1 MKYCLS
7 ILLLLFASNAKAQCD
22 TSFRPVVFVHG
33 FLASGDT
40 WANAVHSFQQV
51 GYCTNR
57 LYAFDWNSVG
67 GNGKRNDSLLH
78 QFITQILTQ
87 TGASQVDLVGHS
99 AGGGLGRSYLKDSTR
114 AKSIAH
120 YVHIGSRK
128 WTSAYPWFPN
138 NRCMNIFSSGDKVA
152 ANTAGLVEGAFNLAL
167 EEQDHYQ
174 VATSDT
180 SIKSMLQFFTGK
192 QMFIPSIKPG
202 RKVTLSGKA
211 LILGDNIAMSDAVI
225 NIYPINKKNGQR
237 KKADQPIQ
245 LKTDQSGAWGPVTL
259 RAGIPY
265 EMELIPAGANKR
277 IISYFFPRFDY
288 SNPLVYLRGFPEDGR
303 MTFLLGKIPAIET
316 QSTLVVYSAAQ
327 AMVGGRDSVTVNGL
341 PICSP
346 TLTPASKTAITSF
359 VFDDGDAINSGKALK
374 QFSSVPFI
382 GGVDMVLPANAKK
395 GIRMYYNGQ
404 QLTLPARPSK
414 ERILLAVFR

>member
-40 WANAVHSFQQV
+40 WANAVHSFQQA
-51 GYCTNR
+51 GYCANR
-57 LYAFDWNSVG
+57 MYAFDWNSVG

-78 QFITQILTQ
+78 QFITQVLSA

-99 AGGGLGRSYLKDSTR
+99 AGGGLGRNYLKDSSH
-114 AKSIAH
+114 AKNIAH

-128 WTSAYPWFPN
+128 WTGAYAWFPN
-138 NRCMNIFSSGDKVA
+138 SKCMNIFSSGDRVA
-152 ANTAGLVEGAFNLAL
+152 GNTAGPVEGAMNLSL
-167 EEQDHYQ
+167 VEQDHYQ

-180 SIKSMLQFFTGK
+180 SIKKMLQFFSGK
-192 QMFIPSIKPG
+192 QTPSKSSPES
-202 RKVTLSGKA
+202 RKVVLSGRA
-211 LILGDNIAMSDAVI
+211 VILGDNLAMGDAAI
-225 NIYPINKKNGQR
+225 NIYAIQKKNGQR

-245 LKTDQSGAWGPVTL
+245 LITDQAGAWGPVTL
-259 RAGIPY
+259 SAGIPY

-277 IISYFFPRFDY
+277 IISYFFPRFDF

-374 QFSSVPFI
+374 QFSNVPFI

>member
-1 MKYCLS
+1 MKICLS
-7 ILLLLFASNAKAQCD
+7 ILLLLFACNTKAQCD
-22 TSFRPVVFVHG
+22 TSLRPVVFVHG

-40 WANAVHSFQQV
+40 WANAVHYFQQA
-51 GYCTNR
+51 GYCANR
-57 LYAFDWNSVG
+57 MYAFDWNSVG

-78 QFITQILTQ
+78 QFITQVLSA
-87 TGASQVDLVGHS
+87 TGASQIDLVGHS
-99 AGGGLGRSYLKDSTR
+99 AGGGLGRNYLKDSLH
-114 AKSIAH
+114 AKNIAH

-128 WTSAYPWFPN
+128 WTGSYTWFPN
-138 NRCMNIFSSGDKVA
+138 SKCLNIFSSGDRVA
-152 ANTAGLVEGAFNLAL
+152 GNTAGAVEGAINLAL

-180 SIKSMLQFFTGK
+180 SIKEMLQFFSGK
-192 QMFIPSIKPG
+192 QIPTKSSPES
-202 RKVTLSGKA
+202 RKVVLSGRA
-211 LILGDNIAMSDAVI
+211 FILGENLAMGDAEI
-225 NIYPINKKNGQR
+225 NIYAIQKKNGQR
-237 KKADQPIQ
+237 KKADQPIR
-245 LKTDQSGAWGPVTL
+245 LKTDQAGAWGPVTL
-259 RAGIPY
+259 SAGIPY

-277 IISYFFPRFDY
+277 IISYFFPRFDF

-359 VFDDGDAINSGKALK
+359 LFDDGDTINSGKALK

-414 ERILLAVFR
+414 ESILLAVFR

>member
-1 MKYCLS
+1 MKICLS
-7 ILLLLFASNAKAQCD
+7 ILLLLFACNIKAQCD
-22 TSFRPVVFVHG
+22 TSLRPVVFVHG

-40 WANAVHSFQQV
+40 WANAVHYFQQA
-51 GYCTNR
+51 GYCANR
-57 LYAFDWNSVG
+57 MYAFDWNSVG

-78 QFITQILTQ
+78 QFIEQILTQ

-99 AGGGLGRSYLKDSTR
+99 AGGGLGRNYLKDSLH
-114 AKSIAH
+114 AKNIAH

-128 WTSAYPWFPN
+128 WTSSYTWFPN
-138 NRCMNIFSSGDKVA
+138 SKCMNIFSSGDRVA
-152 ANTAGLVEGAFNLAL
+152 GNTAGAVEGAINLAL

-180 SIKSMLQFFTGK
+180 SIKEMLQFFSGK
-192 QMFIPSIKPG
+192 QIPSKSSPES
-202 RKVTLSGKA
+202 RKVVLSGRA
-211 LILGDNIAMSDAVI
+211 VILGDNLAMGDAEI
-225 NIYPINKKNGQR
+225 NIYAIQKKNGQR
-237 KKADQPIQ
+237 KKADQPIR
-245 LKTDQSGAWGPVTL
+245 LKTDQAGAWGPVTL
-259 RAGIPY
+259 SAGIPY

-277 IISYFFPRFDY
+277 IISYFFPRFDF

-316 QSTLVVYSAAQ
+316 QSTLVVYSSAQ

-374 QFSSVPFI
+374 QFSNVPFI

-414 ERILLAVFR
+414 ESILLAVFR

>member
-7 ILLLLFASNAKAQCD
+7 ILVFLFASNAKAQCD
-22 TSFRPVVFVHG
+22 TSLRPVVFVHG

-40 WANAVHSFQQV
+40 WANALHYFQQA
-51 GYCTNR
+51 GYCANR
-57 LYAFDWNSVG
+57 MYAFDWNSVG

-78 QFITQILTQ
+78 QFIEQILTQ

-99 AGGGLGRSYLKDSTR
+99 AGGGLGRNYLKDSLH
-114 AKSIAH
+114 AKNIAH

-128 WTSAYPWFPN
+128 WTGAYAWFPN
-138 NRCMNIFSSGDKVA
+138 SKCMNIFSSGDRVA
-152 ANTAGLVEGAFNLAL
+152 GNTAGAVEGAINLAL

-180 SIKSMLQFFTGK
+180 SIKKMLQFFSGK
-192 QMFIPSIKPG
+192 QTPSKSSPES
-202 RKVTLSGKA
+202 RKVVLSGRA
-211 LILGDNIAMSDAVI
+211 VILGDNLAMGDAAI
-225 NIYPINKKNGQR
+225 NIYAIQKKNGQR
-237 KKADQPIQ
+237 KKADQPIL

-374 QFSSVPFI
+374 QFSNVPFI

-395 GIRMYYNGQ
+395 GIRMYYKGQ

>member
-22 TSFRPVVFVHG
+22 TSLRPVVFIHG

-40 WANAVHSFQQV
+40 WANAVHSFQQA
-51 GYCTNR
+51 GYCANR

-67 GNGKRNDSLLH
+67 GSGKRTDSLLH
-78 QFITQILTQ
+78 QFIAQILTQ

-128 WTSAYPWFPN
+128 WTGAYPWFPN

-152 ANTAGLVEGAFNLAL
+152 ANTAGLVDGAFNLAL

-192 QMFIPSIKPG
+192 QVFIPSHKPA
-202 RKVTLSGKA
+202 RIVSLSGKA
-211 LILGDNIAMSDAVI
+211 LILGDNTAMSDAVI
-225 NIYPINKKNGQR
+225 KIYPIKKKNGQR

-245 LKTDQSGAWGPVTL
+245 LKTDQAGAWGPVTL
-259 RAGIPY
+259 RAGIPF

-346 TLTPASKTAITSF
+346 TLAPASKTAITSF
-359 VFDDGDAINSGKALK
+359 LFDDGDTINSGKALK

-382 GGVDMVLPANAKK
+382 GGVDMVLPANAKE

>member
-1 MKYCLS
+1 MRTWF
-7 ILLLLFASNAKAQCD
+7 LFFLCGFVGKVHAQCD
-22 TSFRPVVFVHG
+22 TSLRPVVFVHG

-40 WANAVHSFQQV
+40 WANAVHQFQQA
-51 GYCTNR
+51 GYCSDR
-57 LYAFDWNSVG
+57 LFAFDWNSVG
-67 GNGKRNDSLLH
+67 GNGKRTDSLLH
-78 QFITQILTQ
+78 QFITQVLSA

-114 AKSIAH
+114 AKRIAH

-128 WTSAYPWFPN
+128 WTGAYPWFPN
-138 NRCMNIFSSGDKVA
+138 SRCMNIFSSGDKVA
-152 ANTAGLVEGAFNLAL
+152 ANTAGLVDGAFNLAL
-167 EEQDHYQ
+167 AEQDHYQ

-225 NIYPINKKNGQR
+225 NIYLINKKNGQR
-237 KKADQPIQ
+237 KQSNQPIRVQ
-245 LKTDQSGAWGPVTL
+245 TDQAGAWGPVTL

-277 IISYFFPRFDY
+277 IISYFFSGFAY
-288 SNPLVYLRGFPEDGR
+288 SDPLIYLRGFPEDGR
-303 MTFLLGKIPAIET
+303 MTFLLGKIPALEN

-341 PICSP
+341 PVCSP

-359 VFDDGDAINSGKALK
+359 VFDDGDTINSGKALK
-374 QFSSVPFI
+374 QFSNVPFI
-382 GGVDMVLPANAKK
+382 GGVDMVLPANAPK

-404 QLTLPARPSK
+404 HLTLPARPSK
-414 ERILLAVFR
+414 ERILLAVFK

>member
-22 TSFRPVVFVHG
+22 TSLRPLVFVHG

-40 WANAVHSFQQV
+40 WANAVHYFQQA
-51 GYCTNR
+51 GYCANR
-57 LYAFDWNSVG
+57 IYAFDWNSVG

-78 QFITQILTQ
+78 QFIEQILTQ

-99 AGGGLGRSYLKDSTR
+99 AGGGLGRNYLKDSLH
-114 AKSIAH
+114 AKYIAH

-138 NRCMNIFSSGDKVA
+138 KRCMNIFSSGDKVA

-192 QMFIPSIKPG
+192 QMFLPSIKPG

-237 KKADQPIQ
+237 KQSDQPIRLQ
-245 LKTDQSGAWGPVTL
+245 TDQVGAWGPVTL

-265 EMELIPAGANKR
+265 EMELMPAGANKR
-277 IISYFFPRFDY
+277 IISYFFPSFDY

-303 MTFLLGKIPAIET
+303 MTFLLGKIPAVET

-359 VFDDGDAINSGKALK
+359 LFDDGDAINSGKALK
-374 QFSSVPFI
+374 QFSNVPFI
-382 GGVDMVLPANAKK
+382 GGVDMVLPANANK
-395 GIRMYYNGQ
+395 GIHMYYNGQ

-414 ERILLAVFR
+414 ERILLAVFK

>member
-22 TSFRPVVFVHG
+22 TALRPVVFVHG

-40 WANAVHSFQQV
+40 WSNAVHSFQQA

-67 GNGKRNDSLLH
+67 GSGKRTDSLLH
-78 QFITQILTQ
+78 QFITQVLSV

-152 ANTAGLVEGAFNLAL
+152 ANTAGLVDGAFNLAL

-180 SIKSMLQFFTGK
+180 SIISMLQFFTGK

-211 LILGDNIAMSDAVI
+211 LILGDNTAMSDAVI

-237 KKADQPIQ
+237 KQSDQPIRMQ
-245 LKTDQSGAWGPVTL
+245 TDQAGAWGPVTL
-259 RAGIPY
+259 SAGIPY
-265 EMELIPAGANKR
+265 EMELIPAGDNKR
-277 IISYFFPRFDY
+277 IISYFFARFDY

-303 MTFLLGKIPAIET
+303 MTFLLGKIPAIEN

-346 TLTPASKTAITSF
+346 SLTPASKTAITSF
-359 VFDDGDAINSGKALK
+359 LFDDGDAINSGKALK

-382 GGVDMVLPANAKK
+382 GGVDMVLPANAKE

>member
-22 TSFRPVVFVHG
+22 TSLRPVVFVHG

-40 WANAVHSFQQV
+40 WSNAVHSFQQA

-67 GNGKRNDSLLH
+67 GNGKRTDSLLH
-78 QFITQILTQ
+78 QFIAQILTQ

-152 ANTAGLVEGAFNLAL
+152 ANTAGWVDGAFNLAL

-192 QMFIPSIKPG
+192 QMFLPSIKPG

-237 KKADQPIQ
+237 KQSDQPIRLQ
-245 LKTDQSGAWGPVTL
+245 TDQAGAWGPVTL
-259 RAGIPY
+259 SAGIPY
-265 EMELIPAGANKR
+265 EMELIPAGDNKR

-303 MTFLLGKIPAIET
+303 MTFLLGKIPAVET

-341 PICSP
+341 PVCSP

-359 VFDDGDAINSGKALK
+359 LFDDGDTINSGKALK

>member
-7 ILLLLFASNAKAQCD
+7 ILVFLFASNAKAQCD
-22 TSFRPVVFVHG
+22 TSLRPVVFVHG

-40 WANAVHSFQQV
+40 WSNAVHSFQQA

-67 GNGKRNDSLLH
+67 GSGKRTDSLLH
-78 QFITQILTQ
+78 QFITQVLSV

-152 ANTAGLVEGAFNLAL
+152 ANTAGLVDGAFNLAL

-192 QMFIPSIKPG
+192 QMLVPSIKPG

-211 LILGDNIAMSDAVI
+211 LILGDNIAMSDAAI

-237 KKADQPIQ
+237 KQSDQPIRLQ
-245 LKTDQSGAWGPVTL
+245 TDQAGAWGPVTL

-341 PICSP
+341 PVCSP
-346 TLTPASKTAITSF
+346 SLTPASKTAITSF

-374 QFSSVPFI
+374 QFSNVPFI

-404 QLTLPARPSK
+404 QLTLPARTSK

>member
-1 MKYCLS
+1 MKICLS
-7 ILLLLFASNAKAQCD
+7 ILLLLFACNIKAQCD
-22 TSFRPVVFVHG
+22 TSLRPVVFVHG

-40 WANAVHSFQQV
+40 WANAVHYFQQA
-51 GYCTNR
+51 GYCANR
-57 LYAFDWNSVG
+57 MYAFDWNSVG

-78 QFITQILTQ
+78 QFIEQILTQ
-87 TGASQVDLVGHS
+87 TGASQIDLVGHS
-99 AGGGLGRSYLKDSTR
+99 AGGGLGRNYLKDSLH
-114 AKSIAH
+114 AKNIAH

-128 WTSAYPWFPN
+128 WTSSYAWFPN
-138 NRCMNIFSSGDKVA
+138 SKCMNIFSSGDRVA
-152 ANTAGLVEGAFNLAL
+152 GNTAGAVEGAINLAL
-167 EEQDHYQ
+167 VEQDHYQ

-180 SIKSMLQFFTGK
+180 SIKEMLQFFSGK
-192 QMFIPSIKPG
+192 QIPSKSSPES
-202 RKVTLSGKA
+202 RKVVLSGRA
-211 LILGDNIAMSDAVI
+211 VILGDNLAMGDAEI
-225 NIYPINKKNGQR
+225 NIYAIQKKNGQR
-237 KKADQPIQ
+237 KKADQPIR
-245 LKTDQSGAWGPVTL
+245 LKTDQAGAWGPVTL
-259 RAGIPY
+259 SAGIPY

-277 IISYFFPRFDY
+277 FISYFFPRFDF

-303 MTFLLGKIPAIET
+303 MTFLLGKIPAIES

-341 PICSP
+341 PVCSP

-359 VFDDGDAINSGKALK
+359 LFDDGDAINSGKALK
-374 QFSSVPFI
+374 QFSNVPFI

-414 ERILLAVFR
+414 ESILLAVFR

>member
-22 TSFRPVVFVHG
+22 TSLRPVVFVHG

-40 WANAVHSFQQV
+40 WANAVHYFQQA
-51 GYCTNR
+51 GYCASR
-57 LYAFDWNSVG
+57 IYAFDWNSVG

-99 AGGGLGRSYLKDSTR
+99 AGGGLGRNYLKDSSH
-114 AKSIAH
+114 AKNIAH

-152 ANTAGLVEGAFNLAL
+152 ANTAGWVDGAFNLAL

-192 QMFIPSIKPG
+192 QIFLPSIKPG

-225 NIYPINKKNGQR
+225 NIYPIKKKNGQR

-245 LKTDQSGAWGPVTL
+245 LKTDQAGAWGPVTL
-259 RAGIPY
+259 SAGIPH
-265 EMELIPAGANKR
+265 EMELIPAGVNKR

-303 MTFLLGKIPAIET
+303 MTFLLGKIPAVET

-359 VFDDGDAINSGKALK
+359 LFDDGDAINSGKALK

-382 GGVDMVLPANAKK
+382 GGVDMVLPTNAKE